1 MERVIIKELERTLLR
16 TRERMLI
23 YSNEELKQISDLVA
37 SATLAIALEFYSR
50 ELEAMKTK
58 QPELV

>member
-23 YSNEELKQISDLVA
+23 YSKDELKQISDLVA
-37 SATLAIALEFYSR
+37 SATLAIALESYSR

>member
-1 MERVIIKELERTLLR
+1 MERIIIKELERTLLR

-23 YSNEELKQISDLVA
+23 YSDEELKQIADLVA
-37 SATLAIALEFYSR
+37 AATLAIALESYSR
-50 ELEAMKTK
+50 ELETMKNK

>member
-23 YSNEELKQISDLVA
+23 YSNEELKQITDLIA
-37 SATLAIALEFYSR
+37 SATLAIALESYSR
-50 ELEAMKTK
+50 ELEAMKIK

>member
-23 YSNEELKQISDLVA
+23 YSNEELKQISNLVA
-37 SATLAIALEFYSR
+37 SATLAIALECYSR

>member
-1 MERVIIKELERTLLR
+1 MERIIIKELERTLLR

-23 YSNEELKQISDLVA
+23 YSTEELKQISELVA
-37 SATLAIALEFYSR
+37 SATLAIALESYSR

>member
-23 YSNEELKQISDLVA
+23 YSDAELKQISELVA
-37 SATLAIALEFYSR
+37 SATLAIALESYSR
-50 ELEAMKTK
+50 ELEAMKAK